1 MPEVLCQDDGC
12 AYDAYSY
19 MNDDCW
25 VHIFFSKK
33 NDVVKH
39 RTIIHHR
46 LLYHIQ
52 MMIPPSWLRSV
63 ARYIYEPV
71 SFYEETP
78 RR

>member
-33 NDVVKH
+33 NDVVKYPH
-39 RTIIHHR
+39 D
-46 LLYHIQ
+46 Y
-52 MMIPPSWLRSV
+52 SSSSV
-63 ARYIYEPV
+63 VSYTDDDTPVVVAFGGEIYI
-71 SFYEETP
+71 
-78 RR
+78 